1 MAKTPDFKPGGT
13 KGKLHRALGV
23 PVDEKIPAKKL
34 AAAVKSKDANVRDMA
49 VRAKTM
55 AKWKK

>member
-1 MAKTPDFKPGGT
+1 MAKPFKPGGT
-13 KGKLHRALGV
+13 PGKLHREIGV
-23 PVDEKIPAKKL
+23 PEGKKIPAAKL
-34 AAAVKSKDANVRDMA
+34 AAATRSKDPEIRRDA